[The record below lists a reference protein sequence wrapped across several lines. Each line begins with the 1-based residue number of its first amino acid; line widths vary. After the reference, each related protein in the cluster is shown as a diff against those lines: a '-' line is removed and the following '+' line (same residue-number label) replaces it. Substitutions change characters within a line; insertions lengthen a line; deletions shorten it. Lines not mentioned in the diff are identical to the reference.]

1 MTYYI
6 DVHAGAPA
14 SDGLTPETARR
25 DYRDLTLLPGDKVLF
40 KRGSFI
46 RDSLYR
52 KPGTPE
58 NYITYGAYG
67 EGEAPVFCGSVDV
80 SNPALWE
87 EIAPH
92 IWKCTA
98 KLSSE
103 VCNFVFDGGRI
114 GGTLRW
120 EEEQLAS
127 PGDWYDNHMW
137 L

>member
-67 EGEAPVFCGSVDV
+67 EGEAPVFCGSQDV
-80 SNPALWE
+80 HDPALWE

-98 KLSSE
+98 KQYQCSSLCQGISGTGVLSS
-103 VCNFVFDGGRI
+103 GR
-114 GGTLRW
+114 GTHCSVADLC
-120 EEEQLAS
+120 
-127 PGDWYDNHMW
+127 
-137 L
+137 